1 MANKDEIFCG
11 RSEFIEVIK
20 KLLKQ
25 PELLVIIPPEV
36 KEETK
41 GGEGKQKA
49 GRGNEKQKG
58 AKEVKGEE
66 KQEKK
71 DSKKKEK
78 KEEKK
83 EEKKDEKKEDKKEE
97 PTTNV
102 NK

>member
-66 KQEKK
+66 KQEER
-71 DSKKKEK
+71 SEERRVGKECLRLCRSRWS
-78 KEEKK
+78 
-83 EEKKDEKKEDKKEE
+83 
-97 PTTNV
+97 PYH
-102 NK
+102 